1 MTQAGTLSG
10 VRAVIT
16 GASQGLGVA
25 VAEQFVR
32 EGARVFLCAR
42 NEAAVRDVAARLETL
57 APAPARSVVGWT
69 RADVAQAADCERLVA
84 EAVEF
89 LGGLDALVCNA
100 GVYGPKGAIQDVDW
114 QEWVDALQ
122 INLCGTILCCRA
134 ALPHFLKQ
142 RYGKIILLSGGGAT
156 KPLPNLSAY
165 AASKAA
171 VVRFGETLA
180 EEVKG
185 EGIDVNSV
193 APGALNTRLLEEV
206 LEAGP
211 EKVGEAF
218 YAQSLKQKASGG
230 TPLARG
236 AELCAFLASRASDG
250 ITGRLISAVWDPW
263 QDLPAR
269 LDELRSSDIYT
280 LRRIVPEDRGK
291 AWPPSA

>member
-1 MTQAGTLSG
+1 MTLSG
-10 VRAVIT
+10 VRALIT

-25 VAEQFVR
+25 VAETFVR
-32 EGARVFLCAR
+32 EGASVFLCAR
-42 NEAAVRDVAARLETL
+42 NAEAVREVAERLGN
-57 APAPARSVVGWT
+57 AAGWT
-69 RADVAQAADCERLVA
+69 RADVGQAADVDRLVA
-84 EAVEF
+84 EAVQH
-89 LGGLDALVCNA
+89 LGGLDVLVSNA

-114 QEWVDALQ
+114 QEWVDALN

-134 ALPHFLKQ
+134 VLPHFLRQ
-142 RYGKIILLSGGGAT
+142 RRGKIILLSGGGAT

-180 EEVKG
+180 EEVKAD
-185 EGIDVNSV
+185 GIDVNSV
-193 APGALNTRLLEEV
+193 APGALNTRLLDEV
-206 LEAGP
+206 LDAGP

-218 YAQSLKQKASGG
+218 YAASLKQKATGG
-230 TPLARG
+230 TSLTHG

-263 QDLPAR
+263 KDLPAR
-269 LDELRSSDIYT
+269 LDELRQSDIYT

-291 AWPPSA
+291 TWTPSV